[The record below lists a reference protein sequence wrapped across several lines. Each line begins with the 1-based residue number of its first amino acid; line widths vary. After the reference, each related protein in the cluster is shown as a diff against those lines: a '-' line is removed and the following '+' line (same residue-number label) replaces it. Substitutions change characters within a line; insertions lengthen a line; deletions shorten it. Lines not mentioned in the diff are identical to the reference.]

1 MRVPL
6 AVFLILATAGCSRN
20 GAAPSPRSRAGADAV
35 PVTVATVVEQ
45 PMPID
50 LRVVGTVEPS
60 ATVAV
65 RAQVGGE
72 LTAVHFSEG
81 QEVKRDDLL
90 FTIDPRPFNA
100 QLHQAEANLAKDTAQ
115 AENAGAQARRYR
127 DLIGRGIATRE
138 QLDQISTTAAAL
150 QATVKA
156 DTAAVETARLQLQY
170 ATIRAPISG
179 RTGALMVQPGNVVRT
194 SDTTPLVVIN
204 QLSPVYVTFSVPESS
219 LSDVRRYQAA
229 GSLRVEAQV
238 PDDETAAERG
248 VISFVDNT
256 VDRST
261 GTIKVKGTF
270 QNADRRL
277 WPGLFV
283 NVVLTLK
290 TEPHAIVVP
299 ARAVQEAQDG
309 KYVYIV
315 KADRTVE
322 SRPVTVAR
330 TVGDCAVIATGLA
343 TGETVV
349 TDGHL
354 RLVAG
359 ARVTMDASAAADN
372 AAGQR

>member
-72 LTAVHFSEG
+72 LTAAHFSEG
-81 QEVKRDDLL
+81 QEVKRNDLL

>member
-72 LTAVHFSEG
+72 LTAAHFSEG
-81 QEVKRDDLL
+81 QEVKRNDLL

-229 GSLRVEAQV
+229 GSLRVGAQV

>member
-1 MRVPL
+1 M
-6 AVFLILATAGCSRN
+6 
-20 GAAPSPRSRAGADAV
+20 
-35 PVTVATVVEQ
+35 VATVIEEAV
-45 PMPID
+45 PID

-72 LTAVHFSEG
+72 LTAVHFTEG
-81 QEVKRDDLL
+81 QEVKKNDLL
-90 FTIDPRPFNA
+90 FMIDPRPFEA
-100 QLHQAEANLAKDTAQ
+100 QLHQVEANLAKDTAQ
-115 AENAGAQARRYR
+115 AENAGAQVRRYR

-138 QLDQISTTAAAL
+138 QLDSISTTAAAL

-204 QLSPVYVTFSVPESS
+204 QMSPIYVTFAVPESS
-219 LSDVRRYQAA
+219 LADLRRYQAA

-238 PDDETAAERG
+238 PDAEAVAERG

-290 TEPHAIVVP
+290 TEPHAVVVP

-309 KYVYIV
+309 KYVYVV

-322 SRPVTVAR
+322 SRPITVAR
-330 TVGDCAVIATGLA
+330 TVGDHAVVATGLA
-343 TGETVV
+343 LGETVV

-354 RLVAG
+354 RLIAGTRVTVSAG
-359 ARVTMDASAAADN
+359 AASDN
-372 AAGQR
+372 AAAQR

>member
-72 LTAVHFSEG
+72 LTAAHFSEG
-81 QEVKRDDLL
+81 QEVKRNDLL

-204 QLSPVYVTFSVPESS
+204 QMSPIYVTFSVPESS

-229 GSLRVEAQV
+229 GSLRVGAQV

-309 KYVYIV
+309 RYVYIV